1 MPLQLVRY
9 VLFHSFVGLTV
20 KSDNQKLERLN
31 ARALRCV
38 YNRRVPLHGSKYCSL
53 NLSTGNRLQEIAV
66 LIFKAANG
74 MLPEYISD
82 LFVVLN
88 NVKNLRG
95 TNKLVVP
102 RKNTATFGSNSTSF
116 IGAKMW
122 NSSPDELR
130 STKILK
136 EFKNAVRE
144 LHFQYI
150 V

>member
-1 MPLQLVRY
+1 M
-9 VLFHSFVGLTV
+9 
-20 KSDNQKLERLN
+20 
-31 ARALRCV
+31 
-38 YNRRVPLHGSKYCSL
+38 PLHGSKYCSL
-53 NLSTGNRLQEIAV
+53 NLSNRRLQEIAV

-82 LFVVLN
+82 LFVVRN

-116 IGAKMW
+116 IGAKMQ

>member
-1 MPLQLVRY
+1 M
-9 VLFHSFVGLTV
+9 
-20 KSDNQKLERLN
+20 
-31 ARALRCV
+31 
-38 YNRRVPLHGSKYCSL
+38 PLHGSGYCSF
-53 NLSTGNRLQEIAV
+53 NLSNRRLQEIAV
-66 LIFKAANG
+66 LIFKAVNG

-82 LFVVLN
+82 LFVVRN

-102 RKNTATFGSNSTSF
+102 PKNAATFGSNSTSF

-130 STKILK
+130 STKISK